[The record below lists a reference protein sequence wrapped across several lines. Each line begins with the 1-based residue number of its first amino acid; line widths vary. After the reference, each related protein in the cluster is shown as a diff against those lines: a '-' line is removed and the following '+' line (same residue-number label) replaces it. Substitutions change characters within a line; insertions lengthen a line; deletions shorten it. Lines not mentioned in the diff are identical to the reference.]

1 MTKNYYTQLMKPI
14 IDFIMAIIGLLIF
27 APFLL
32 IITILLVL
40 SQQGNPFFIQ
50 PRTGKDKKVFHI
62 LKFKTMIDKRDP
74 QGKLLPDA
82 HRITSFGKWLRKTSL
97 DEIPQLINVLKGD
110 MSLVGPRPLLTDYAH
125 LYNDFQNR
133 RHEVKPGIT
142 GWVQVNGRNSI
153 SWDERFKMDVWYVE
167 HIGFLLDIKILL
179 KTIIKV
185 IRRDD
190 INTMDTTTIE
200 PFEGKY

>member
-1 MTKNYYTQLMKPI
+1 MTIYIKIVKPI
-14 IDFIMAIIGLLIF
+14 FD
-27 APFLL
+27 FLL
-32 IITILLVL
+32 SLVGMILLFPL
-40 SQQGNPFFIQ
+40 FIFITLLLAFSINGNPFFIQ
-50 PRTGKDKKVFHI
+50 PRIGKHKKIFKI
-62 LKFKTMIDKRDP
+62 IKFKTMSDKRDDHSN
-74 QGKLLPDA
+74 LLPDA
-82 HRITSFGKWLRKTSL
+82 QRLTKIGNILRNTSL
-97 DEIPQLINVLKGD
+97 DEMPQILNVLKGD
-110 MSLVGPRPLLTDYAH
+110 MSWVGPRPLLTDYAH

-167 HIGFLLDIKILL
+167 HIGFILDIKILL

>member
-1 MTKNYYTQLMKPI
+1 MTIYIKIVKPI
-14 IDFIMAIIGLLIF
+14 FD
-27 APFLL
+27 FLL
-32 IITILLVL
+32 SLVGMILLFPL
-40 SQQGNPFFIQ
+40 FIFITLLLAFSINGNPFFIQ
-50 PRTGKDKKVFHI
+50 PRIGKHKKIFKI
-62 LKFKTMIDKRDP
+62 IKFKTMSDKRDDHSN
-74 QGKLLPDA
+74 LLPDA
-82 HRITSFGKWLRKTSL
+82 QRLTKIGNILRNTSL
-97 DEIPQLINVLKGD
+97 DELPQILNVLKGD
-110 MSLVGPRPLLTDYAH
+110 MSWVGPRPLLTDYAH

-142 GWVQVNGRNSI
+142 GWVQINGRNSI

-167 HIGFLLDIKILL
+167 HIGFILDIKILL

-190 INTMDTTTIE
+190 INTMDTTPIE

>member
-27 APFLL
+27 APFIV

-40 SQQGNPFFIQ
+40 SHQSNPFFIQ
-50 PRTGKDKKVFHI
+50 PRTGKDKEVFHI
-62 LKFKTMIDKRDP
+62 LKFKTMRDKRDP

-82 HRITSFGKWLRKTSL
+82 HRITSIGKWLRKTSL

-125 LYNDFQNR
+125 LYNDVQNR
-133 RHEVKPGIT
+133 RHEIKPGLT
-142 GWVQVNGRNSI
+142 GWVQINGRNSI

-185 IRRDD
+185 LRRDD
-190 INTMDTTTIE
+190 INTTDISSIE